1 MRALVQPRFG
11 DPAEVLSVQEVPDP
25 QPGPGEVLVRVLLS
39 PIHNHDLWTVRGS
52 YGFKPEMPA
61 RAGTE
66 AVGVV
71 EALGEGVDGLTVGQ
85 RVATG
90 GSFGAWA
97 ELIVAPAAGLVPV
110 PDQVSDEAASQL
122 VSMPF
127 SAIALLDFLEVSEG
141 DWIVQNAANGAV
153 GRLVAQLAAARGVH
167 VLGLVRRTD
176 GVEELREQGIERVV
190 ATDDDGWRD
199 RVREIVGDAPIVA
212 GVDSVGGSAAGDVVS
227 LLADDGVLVVFGA
240 MASPTLEISSG
251 DVIFKQVSIK
261 GFWGSKVFA
270 AMSREKRAALMGE
283 LVTGI
288 GSGALTLPVEKVYG
302 LDEIADAARANGEPG
317 RRGKV
322 LLRPWAGT
330 VAERAVRCATAAMAG
345 LQPISASG
353 DVRRP
358 RPWAYATA
366 RRTPCRCSHS
376 HRPARDRVQRGWT
389 SSPCW
394 CTTRFR
400 SRTLPSRSDPDRRP

>member
-1 MRALVQPRFG
+1 MRALVQSQFG

-25 QPGPGEVLVRVLLS
+25 EPGPGQALVRVLLS

-71 EALGEGVDGLTVGQ
+71 EALGEGVEHLTVGQ

-97 ELIVAPAAGLVPV
+97 ELIVAPAAGLIPV
-110 PDQVSDEAASQL
+110 PDAMPDEAAAQL

-127 SAIALLDFLEVSEG
+127 SAIALVDFLELSEG

-153 GRLVAQLAAARGVH
+153 GRLVAQLAGPRGVN
-167 VLGLVRRTD
+167 VLGLVRRSD
-176 GVEELREQGIERVV
+176 GVDELREQGIERIV

-199 RVREIVGDAPIVA
+199 RVRDLVGDAPIVA

-227 LLADDGVLVVFGA
+227 LLAEDGVLVVFGA

-251 DVIFKQVSIK
+251 DIIFKQVVVK
-261 GFWGSKVFA
+261 GFWGSKVFP
-270 AMSREKRAALMGE
+270 AMDREKRAALMGE
-283 LVTGI
+283 LVSGI
-288 GSGALTLPVEKVYG
+288 ASGALTLPVEKVYS
-302 LDEIADAARANGEPG
+302 LDEIAEAARASAEPG
-317 RRGKV
+317 RRGKI
-322 LLRPWAGT
+322 LLRP
-330 VAERAVRCATAAMAG
+330 
-345 LQPISASG
+345 
-353 DVRRP
+353 
-358 RPWAYATA
+358 
-366 RRTPCRCSHS
+366 
-376 HRPARDRVQRGWT
+376 
-389 SSPCW
+389 
-394 CTTRFR
+394 
-400 SRTLPSRSDPDRRP
+400 

>member
-1 MRALVQPRFG
+1 MRALVQPQFG

-25 QPGPGEVLVRVLLS
+25 EPGPGQALVRVLLS

-71 EALGEGVDGLTVGQ
+71 EAIGEGVEHLSVGQ

-110 PDQVSDEAASQL
+110 PDGMTDEAAAQL

-127 SAIALLDFLEVSEG
+127 SAIALIDFLELSEG

-153 GRLVAQLAAARGVH
+153 GRLVAQLAAARGVN
-167 VLGLVRRTD
+167 VLGLVRRAD
-176 GVEELREQGIERVV
+176 GVEELRDQGIERIV

-199 RVREIVGDAPIVA
+199 RVKEIVGDATIVA

-227 LLADDGVLVVFGA
+227 LLAEDGVLVVFGA

-251 DVIFKQVSIK
+251 DVIFKQVVVK
-261 GFWGSKVFA
+261 GFWGSKVFP
-270 AMSREKRAALMGE
+270 AMDREKRAALMGE
-283 LVTGI
+283 LVSGI
-288 GSGALTLPVEKVYG
+288 GSGTLTLPVEKVYA
-302 LDEIADAARANGEPG
+302 LDEISDAARASAEPG
-317 RRGKV
+317 RRGKI
-322 LLRPWAGT
+322 LLRP
-330 VAERAVRCATAAMAG
+330 
-345 LQPISASG
+345 
-353 DVRRP
+353 
-358 RPWAYATA
+358 
-366 RRTPCRCSHS
+366 
-376 HRPARDRVQRGWT
+376 
-389 SSPCW
+389 
-394 CTTRFR
+394 
-400 SRTLPSRSDPDRRP
+400 

>member
-25 QPGPGEVLVRVLLS
+25 VPGPGQALVRVLLS
-39 PIHNHDLWTVRGS
+39 PIHNHDLWTARGS

-71 EALGEGVDGLTVGQ
+71 EALGEDVDGLEVGQ

-110 PDQVSDEAASQL
+110 PDGMSDEAASQL

-153 GRLVAQLAAARGVH
+153 GRLVAQLAEARGVH

-176 GVEELREQGIERVV
+176 GVAELAEQGIERVV
-190 ATDDDGWRD
+190 ATDDDGWRE
-199 RVREIVGDAPIVA
+199 RVREIVGDAPIV
-212 GVDSVGGSAAGDVVS
+212 DVVS
-227 LLADDGVLVVFGA
+227 LLAEDGVLVVFGA
-240 MASPTLEISSG
+240 MASPTMEIGSG
-251 DVIFKQVSIK
+251 DVIFKQVVIK
-261 GFWGSKVFA
+261 GFWGSKVFG

-283 LVTGI
+283 LVSGI

-302 LDEIADAARANGEPG
+302 LDEIADAARANGAPG
-317 RRGKV
+317 RRGKI
-322 LLRPWAGT
+322 LLRP
-330 VAERAVRCATAAMAG
+330 
-345 LQPISASG
+345 
-353 DVRRP
+353 
-358 RPWAYATA
+358 
-366 RRTPCRCSHS
+366 
-376 HRPARDRVQRGWT
+376 
-389 SSPCW
+389 
-394 CTTRFR
+394 
-400 SRTLPSRSDPDRRP
+400 

>member
-11 DPAEVLSVQEVPDP
+11 DPAEVLEVQEVPDP
-25 QPGPGEVLVRVLLS
+25 EPGPGQALVRVLLS
-39 PIHNHDLWTVRGS
+39 PIHNHDLWTARGS

-71 EALGEGVDGLTVGQ
+71 EALGDGVQGLEVGQ

-110 PDQVSDEAASQL
+110 PEGMSDEAASQL

-153 GRLVAQLAAARGVH
+153 GRLVAQLAEARGVH
-167 VLGLVRRTD
+167 VLGLVRRAD
-176 GVEELREQGIERVV
+176 GVSELAEQGIEQVV

-212 GVDSVGGSAAGDVVS
+212 GVDSVGGTSAGDVVS
-227 LLADDGVLVVFGA
+227 LLAEDGVLVVFGA
-240 MASPTLEISSG
+240 MASPTMEIGSG
-251 DVIFKQVSIK
+251 DVIFKQVVIK
-261 GFWGSKVFA
+261 GFWGSKVFS
-270 AMSREKRAALMGE
+270 AMSRGKRAALMGE
-283 LVTGI
+283 LVTGL

-302 LDEIADAARANGEPG
+302 LDEIADAARANAEPG
-317 RRGKV
+317 RRGKI
-322 LLRPWAGT
+322 LLRP
-330 VAERAVRCATAAMAG
+330 
-345 LQPISASG
+345 
-353 DVRRP
+353 
-358 RPWAYATA
+358 
-366 RRTPCRCSHS
+366 
-376 HRPARDRVQRGWT
+376 
-389 SSPCW
+389 
-394 CTTRFR
+394 
-400 SRTLPSRSDPDRRP
+400 

>member
-110 PDQVSDEAASQL
+110 PDQVGDEAASQL

-127 SAIALLDFLEVSEG
+127 SAIALLDFLDVSEG

-153 GRLVAQLAAARGVH
+153 GRLVSQLAAARGVH
-167 VLGLVRRTD
+167 VLGLVRRAE
-176 GVEELREQGIERVV
+176 GVAELAEQGIDNVI
-190 ATDDDGWRD
+190 ATDDDGWRE
-199 RVREIVGDAPIVA
+199 RVRAIVQDAPVVA
-212 GVDSVGGSAAGDVVS
+212 GVDSVGGASAGDVVS
-227 LLADDGVLVVFGA
+227 LLAEDGVLVVFGA
-240 MASPTLEISSG
+240 MASPTLEIGSG
-251 DVIFKQVSIK
+251 DVIFKQVVIK
-261 GFWGSKVFA
+261 GFWGSKVFG
-270 AMSREKRAALMGE
+270 AMSRDKRAELMGE

-288 GSGALTLPVEKVYG
+288 GSGALTLPVEKVFA
-302 LDEIADAARANGEPG
+302 LEDIAEAARASQAPG
-317 RRGKV
+317 RRGKI
-322 LLRPWAGT
+322 LLRP
-330 VAERAVRCATAAMAG
+330 
-345 LQPISASG
+345 
-353 DVRRP
+353 
-358 RPWAYATA
+358 
-366 RRTPCRCSHS
+366 
-376 HRPARDRVQRGWT
+376 
-389 SSPCW
+389 
-394 CTTRFR
+394 
-400 SRTLPSRSDPDRRP
+400 

>member
-25 QPGPGEVLVRVLLS
+25 EPGPGQVLVRVLLS
-39 PIHNHDLWTVRGS
+39 PIHNHDLWTARGS

-71 EALGEGVDGLTVGQ
+71 EALGEGVDTLEVGQ

-110 PDQVSDEAASQL
+110 PEGMSDEAAAQL

-153 GRLVAQLAAARGVH
+153 GRLLSQLAETRGVH
-167 VLGLVRRTD
+167 VLGLVRRAE
-176 GVEELREQGIERVV
+176 GVDELREQGIEQVV

-199 RVREIVGDAPIVA
+199 RVHEIVGDAPIVA

-227 LLADDGVLVVFGA
+227 LLAEDGVLVVFGA
-240 MASPTLEISSG
+240 MASPTLEIGSG
-251 DVIFKQVSIK
+251 DVIFKQVVIK
-261 GFWGSKVFA
+261 GFWGSKVFG
-270 AMSREKRAALMGE
+270 AMSREKRGALMGE
-283 LVTGI
+283 LVAGI
-288 GSGALTLPVEKVYG
+288 SSGALTLPVEQVYA
-302 LDEIADAARANGEPG
+302 LEDIADAARANQAPG

-322 LLRPWAGT
+322 LLRP
-330 VAERAVRCATAAMAG
+330 
-345 LQPISASG
+345 
-353 DVRRP
+353 
-358 RPWAYATA
+358 
-366 RRTPCRCSHS
+366 
-376 HRPARDRVQRGWT
+376 
-389 SSPCW
+389 
-394 CTTRFR
+394 
-400 SRTLPSRSDPDRRP
+400 

>member
-1 MRALVQPRFG
+1 MRALVQPQFG
-11 DPAEVLSVQEVPDP
+11 DPSEVLSVQEVPDP
-25 QPGPGEVLVRVLLS
+25 QPGPGQALVRVLLS

-61 RAGTE
+61 RAGSE

-71 EALGEGVDGLTVGQ
+71 EALGEGVEGLAVGQ

-90 GSFGAWA
+90 GAFGAWA
-97 ELIVAPAAGLVPV
+97 ELIVAPVAGLVPV
-110 PDQVSDEAASQL
+110 PEAMSDEAASQL

-153 GRLVAQLAAARGVH
+153 GRLLAQLGEARGVH
-167 VLGLVRRTD
+167 VLGLVRRA
-176 GVEELREQGIERVV
+176 ESIAELHEQGIEQVV

-212 GVDSVGGSAAGDVVS
+212 GVDSVGGRAAGDVVS

-240 MASPTLEISSG
+240 MASPTLEIGSG
-251 DVIFKQVSIK
+251 DVIFKQTVIK
-261 GFWGSKVFA
+261 GFWGSKVFSAMA
-270 AMSREKRAALMGE
+270 AEKRTALMGE

-288 GSGALTLPVEKVYG
+288 GSGVLTLPVEKVYG

-317 RRGKV
+317 RRGKI
-322 LLRPWAGT
+322 LLRP
-330 VAERAVRCATAAMAG
+330 
-345 LQPISASG
+345 
-353 DVRRP
+353 
-358 RPWAYATA
+358 
-366 RRTPCRCSHS
+366 
-376 HRPARDRVQRGWT
+376 
-389 SSPCW
+389 
-394 CTTRFR
+394 
-400 SRTLPSRSDPDRRP
+400 

>member
-1 MRALVQPRFG
+1 MRALVQPQFG

-25 QPGPGEVLVRVLLS
+25 EPGPGQVLVRVLLS
-39 PIHNHDLWTVRGS
+39 PIHNHDLWTARGS

-71 EALGEGVDGLTVGQ
+71 EALGEGVDTLQVGQ

-110 PDQVSDEAASQL
+110 PEGMSDEAAAQL

-141 DWIVQNAANGAV
+141 DWLVQNAANGAV
-153 GRLVAQLAAARGVH
+153 GRLLAQLAAARGVH
-167 VLGLVRRTD
+167 VLGLVRRAD
-176 GVEELREQGIERVV
+176 GVEELRDQGIEQVV

-227 LLADDGVLVVFGA
+227 LLAEDGVLVVFGA
-240 MASPTLEISSG
+240 MASPTLEIGSG
-251 DVIFKQVSIK
+251 DVIFKQVVIK
-261 GFWGSKVFA
+261 GFWGSKVFG
-270 AMSREKRAALMGE
+270 AMSREKRGALMGE
-283 LVTGI
+283 LVGGI
-288 GSGALTLPVEKVYG
+288 ASGSLTLPVERVYA
-302 LDEIADAARANGEPG
+302 LEDIADAARANQAPG
-317 RRGKV
+317 RRGKI
-322 LLRPWAGT
+322 LLRP
-330 VAERAVRCATAAMAG
+330 
-345 LQPISASG
+345 
-353 DVRRP
+353 
-358 RPWAYATA
+358 
-366 RRTPCRCSHS
+366 
-376 HRPARDRVQRGWT
+376 
-389 SSPCW
+389 
-394 CTTRFR
+394 
-400 SRTLPSRSDPDRRP
+400 

>member
-25 QPGPGEVLVRVLLS
+25 VPGPGQALVRVLLS
-39 PIHNHDLWTVRGS
+39 PIHNHDLWTARGS

-71 EALGEGVDGLTVGQ
+71 EALGEDVDGLEVGQ

-110 PDQVSDEAASQL
+110 PDGMSDEAASQL

-153 GRLVAQLAAARGVH
+153 GRLVAQLAEARGVH

-176 GVEELREQGIERVV
+176 GVAELAEQGIERVV
-190 ATDDDGWRD
+190 ATDDDVWRE

-212 GVDSVGGSAAGDVVS
+212 GVDSIGGSSAGDVVS
-227 LLADDGVLVVFGA
+227 LLAEDGVLVVFGA
-240 MASPTLEISSG
+240 MASPTMEIGSG
-251 DVIFKQVSIK
+251 DVIFKQVVIK
-261 GFWGSKVFA
+261 GFWGSKVFG
-270 AMSREKRAALMGE
+270 AMSREKRAALIGE
-283 LVTGI
+283 LVSGI

-302 LDEIADAARANGEPG
+302 LDEIADAARANGAPG
-317 RRGKV
+317 RRGKI
-322 LLRPWAGT
+322 LLRP
-330 VAERAVRCATAAMAG
+330 
-345 LQPISASG
+345 
-353 DVRRP
+353 
-358 RPWAYATA
+358 
-366 RRTPCRCSHS
+366 
-376 HRPARDRVQRGWT
+376 
-389 SSPCW
+389 
-394 CTTRFR
+394 
-400 SRTLPSRSDPDRRP
+400 

>member
-25 QPGPGEVLVRVLLS
+25 EPGPGQVLVRVLLS
-39 PIHNHDLWTVRGS
+39 PIHNHDLWTARGS

-71 EALGEGVDGLTVGQ
+71 EALGEGVDTLQVGQ

-110 PDQVSDEAASQL
+110 PEGMSDEAAAQL

-127 SAIALLDFLEVSEG
+127 SAIALLDFLDVSEG

-153 GRLVAQLAAARGVH
+153 GRLLSQLAEARGVH
-167 VLGLVRRTD
+167 VLGLVRRAE
-176 GVEELREQGIERVV
+176 GVDELREQGIEQVV

-199 RVREIVGDAPIVA
+199 RVRAIVGDSPIVA

-227 LLADDGVLVVFGA
+227 LLAEDGVLVVFGA
-240 MASPTLEISSG
+240 MASPTLEIGSG
-251 DVIFKQVSIK
+251 DVIFKQVVIK
-261 GFWGSKVFA
+261 GFWGSKVFG
-270 AMSREKRAALMGE
+270 AMSREKRGALMGE
-283 LVTGI
+283 LVAGI
-288 GSGALTLPVEKVYG
+288 SSGALTLPVEQVYA
-302 LDEIADAARANGEPG
+302 LEDIADAARANQAPG

-322 LLRPWAGT
+322 LLRP
-330 VAERAVRCATAAMAG
+330 
-345 LQPISASG
+345 
-353 DVRRP
+353 
-358 RPWAYATA
+358 
-366 RRTPCRCSHS
+366 
-376 HRPARDRVQRGWT
+376 
-389 SSPCW
+389 
-394 CTTRFR
+394 
-400 SRTLPSRSDPDRRP
+400 

>member
-25 QPGPGEVLVRVLLS
+25 EPGPGQALVRVLLS
-39 PIHNHDLWTVRGS
+39 PIHNHDLWTARGS

-71 EALGEGVDGLTVGQ
+71 EALGEGVEGLEVGQ

-110 PDQVSDEAASQL
+110 PDGMSDEAASQL

-127 SAIALLDFLEVSEG
+127 SALALLDFLEVSEG

-153 GRLVAQLAAARGVH
+153 GRLLSQLAEARGVH
-167 VLGLVRRTD
+167 VLGLVRRAE
-176 GVEELREQGIERVV
+176 GVAELAEQGIGQVV

-199 RVREIVGDAPIVA
+199 RVREIMGDAPVVA
-212 GVDSVGGSAAGDVVS
+212 AVDSVGGTSAGDVVS

-240 MASPTLEISSG
+240 MASPTMQIASG
-251 DVIFKQVSIK
+251 DVIFKQVVIK

-283 LVTGI
+283 LVPGI
-288 GSGALTLPVEKVYG
+288 RSGALPLPVEKVYG
-302 LDEIADAARANGEPG
+302 LGEIADAVRANAGPG
-317 RRGKV
+317 RRGKI
-322 LLRPWAGT
+322 LLRP
-330 VAERAVRCATAAMAG
+330 
-345 LQPISASG
+345 
-353 DVRRP
+353 
-358 RPWAYATA
+358 
-366 RRTPCRCSHS
+366 
-376 HRPARDRVQRGWT
+376 
-389 SSPCW
+389 
-394 CTTRFR
+394 
-400 SRTLPSRSDPDRRP
+400 

>member
-11 DPAEVLSVQEVPDP
+11 DPADVLSVQEVPDP
-25 QPGPGEVLVRVLLS
+25 EPGPGQALVRVLLS
-39 PIHNHDLWTVRGS
+39 PIHNHDLWTARGS

-71 EALGEGVDGLTVGQ
+71 EALGEDVDGLEVGQ

-110 PDQVSDEAASQL
+110 PDGMSDEAASQL

-153 GRLVAQLAAARGVH
+153 GRLVAQLAEARGVH

-176 GVEELREQGIERVV
+176 GVAELAEQGIERVV
-190 ATDDDGWRD
+190 ATDDDGWRE

-212 GVDSVGGSAAGDVVS
+212 GVDSIGGSSAGDVVS
-227 LLADDGVLVVFGA
+227 LLAEDGVLVVFGA
-240 MASPTLEISSG
+240 MASPTMEIGSG
-251 DVIFKQVSIK
+251 DVIFKQVVIK
-261 GFWGSKVFA
+261 GFWGSKVFG

-283 LVTGI
+283 LVSGI

-302 LDEIADAARANGEPG
+302 LDEIADAARANGAPG
-317 RRGKV
+317 RRGKI
-322 LLRPWAGT
+322 LLRP
-330 VAERAVRCATAAMAG
+330 
-345 LQPISASG
+345 
-353 DVRRP
+353 
-358 RPWAYATA
+358 
-366 RRTPCRCSHS
+366 
-376 HRPARDRVQRGWT
+376 
-389 SSPCW
+389 
-394 CTTRFR
+394 
-400 SRTLPSRSDPDRRP
+400 

>member
-25 QPGPGEVLVRVLLS
+25 EPGPGQVLVRVLLS
-39 PIHNHDLWTVRGS
+39 PIHNHDLWTARGS

-71 EALGEGVDGLTVGQ
+71 EALGAGVDTLQVGQ

-110 PDQVSDEAASQL
+110 PEGMSDEAAAQL

-153 GRLVAQLAAARGVH
+153 GRLLSQLAEARGVH
-167 VLGLVRRTD
+167 VLGLVRRAE
-176 GVEELREQGIERVV
+176 GVDELCEQGIEQVV

-199 RVREIVGDAPIVA
+199 RVREVVGDAPIVA

-227 LLADDGVLVVFGA
+227 LLVEDGVLVVFGA
-240 MASPTLEISSG
+240 MASPTLEIGSG
-251 DVIFKQVSIK
+251 DVIFKQVVIK
-261 GFWGSKVFA
+261 GFWGSKVFG
-270 AMSREKRAALMGE
+270 AMSREKRGALMGE
-283 LVTGI
+283 LVAGI
-288 GSGALTLPVEKVYG
+288 SSGALTLPVEQVYT
-302 LDEIADAARANGEPG
+302 LEDIADAARANQAPG

-322 LLRPWAGT
+322 LLRP
-330 VAERAVRCATAAMAG
+330 
-345 LQPISASG
+345 
-353 DVRRP
+353 
-358 RPWAYATA
+358 
-366 RRTPCRCSHS
+366 
-376 HRPARDRVQRGWT
+376 
-389 SSPCW
+389 
-394 CTTRFR
+394 
-400 SRTLPSRSDPDRRP
+400 

>member
-25 QPGPGEVLVRVLLS
+25 EPGPGQVLVRVLLS
-39 PIHNHDLWTVRGS
+39 PIHNHDLWTARGS

-71 EALGEGVDGLTVGQ
+71 EALGEGVDTLEVGQ

-110 PDQVSDEAASQL
+110 PEGMSDEAAAQL

-153 GRLVAQLAAARGVH
+153 GRLLSQLAEARGVH
-167 VLGLVRRTD
+167 VLGLVRRAE
-176 GVEELREQGIERVV
+176 GVDELREQGIEQVV

-199 RVREIVGDAPIVA
+199 RVREIVGDAPVVA

-227 LLADDGVLVVFGA
+227 LLAEDGVLVVFGA
-240 MASPTLEISSG
+240 MASPTLEIGSG
-251 DVIFKQVSIK
+251 DVIFKQVVIK
-261 GFWGSKVFA
+261 GFWGSKVFG
-270 AMSREKRAALMGE
+270 AMSREKRGALMGE
-283 LVTGI
+283 LVAGI
-288 GSGALTLPVEKVYG
+288 SSGALTLPVEQVYA
-302 LDEIADAARANGEPG
+302 LEDIADAARANQAPG

-322 LLRPWAGT
+322 LLRP
-330 VAERAVRCATAAMAG
+330 
-345 LQPISASG
+345 
-353 DVRRP
+353 
-358 RPWAYATA
+358 
-366 RRTPCRCSHS
+366 
-376 HRPARDRVQRGWT
+376 
-389 SSPCW
+389 
-394 CTTRFR
+394 
-400 SRTLPSRSDPDRRP
+400 